1 MYSNFCGRPGR
12 YFLITVALITSAIA
26 AAAQKDSQKDRGIGF
41 TLSAQADAKDV
52 GLPIY
57 PGARPHKDPSNEDP
71 ALQMG
76 AWGTSSGFKLVVLKM
91 ESNDSPSKVAAFYR
105 KALTRYGPVL
115 DCSQASES
123 TGKQNGKTLDCGDDH
138 PKPGGV
144 ELKSGTKDQQHVVG
158 IEPNG
163 SGTVFALVYVESHG
177 NE

>member
-1 MYSNFCGRPGR
+1 
-12 YFLITVALITSAIA
+12 LTAA
-26 AAAQKDSQKDRGIGF
+26 AAAQKDSRQDKGIGF

-57 PGARPHKDPSNEDP
+57 PGARPHKDESNEDP

-91 ESNDSPSKVAAFYR
+91 ESNDNPGKVAAFYR
-105 KALTRYGPVL
+105 KALSKYGPVL
-115 DCSQASES
+115 DCSQAGNES
-123 TGKQNGKTLDCGDDH
+123 GQSQKDKALDCGDDH

-144 ELKSGTKDQQHVVG
+144 ELKSGTKEQQHVVG

-163 SGTVFALVYVESHG
+163 AGTIFALVYVESHG
-177 NE
+177 DN